1 MKLSAS
7 QDGAAPVVTSAPDD
21 FLAYTNANR
30 LFDSHEI
37 REYPRN
43 ALDGLFDSLL
53 HLRQSSCD
61 DGTTPC
67 GSGCMPEGAD
77 CCNGKS
83 YCDEGTECQGSGRC
97 RTTSSSK
104 TTSTTSSK
112 SSSSA
117 KPTSTSTT
125 STSAKPT
132 STSTTSSKTTS
143 SSSTTSS
150 KSSSTSSK
158 TTSSSS
164 SSSTE
169 ESTTTSSTSSE
180 ESTTA
185 SSTDSTTASATT
197 DDGSSTTLSDS
208 VAQIIRTA
216 VPSAAQTDPESAC
229 FLATQY
235 TSYYTTPDWYKSMP
249 SNAQS
254 YYSSSANIQASRT
267 SFCTATALAGSD
279 GSDSSDNKSGPPAGT
294 IAGAIV
300 GSLVGV
306 ALLAILIFWLFR
318 SGKVKSPFAR
328 DLSAEEDP
336 VMAYRGPLDGAGGGS
351 SVPMQQSAYM
361 PLVAT
366 PAAAAMPAAAA
377 ATRHQSQSYRSV
389 SPESFVRS
397 SQQGPMN
404 FPVPPSLAAAGGVPY
419 QKRMSSYDSGSER
432 QYQPWP
438 GHTPTVSMSG
448 DTLNRGS
455 VASQSVF
462 NPPAA
467 YGAAYGAAYLPKDPQ
482 PEPAVIPSPSPEP
495 VDQIAPPAS
504 PPASPPIVAAVAPQL
519 PALHLSSDEAAE
531 VLPPPGPPPA
541 SAERVHEM
549 EAAQPAAN
557 APAISRKAVPSPAPR
572 LD

>member
-1 MKLSAS
+1 MKLSTS
-7 QDGAAPVVTSAPDD
+7 QDGVAPVVTAAPDD
-21 FLAYTNANR
+21 FLTYTNANA
-30 LFDSHEI
+30 LYDSHEI

-43 ALDGLFDSLL
+43 ALDGIFDSLL
-53 HLRQSSCD
+53 HLRQSSCKD
-61 DGTTPC
+61 DQAPC
-67 GSGCMPEGAD
+67 GTGCMPENAE

-83 YCDEGTECQGSGRC
+83 YCDEGTECMGTRC
-97 RTTSSSK
+97 RATSSSK

-117 KPTSTSTT
+117 KPTSSSTT
-125 STSAKPT
+125 STSSKPT
-132 STSTTSSKTTS
+132 STSTTSSKPT

-158 TTSSSS
+158 ETSSSS
-164 SSSTE
+164 SSSKE
-169 ESTTTSSTSSE
+169 ESTTASSTSSE

-185 SSTDSTTASATT
+185 SSTDSTTASTAT
-197 DDGSSTTLSDS
+197 DGDSSTTLSDS
-208 VAQIIRTA
+208 IAQIIRTA

-279 GSDSSDNKSGPPAGT
+279 GSNSSDSSKSGGAAPGT

-300 GSLVGV
+300 GSLVGL
-306 ALLAILIFWLFR
+306 ALLAVLIFWLIR
-318 SGKVKSPFAR
+318 SGKIKSPFAR

-336 VMAYRGPLDGAGGGS
+336 VMAFRGPLDGAGGGS
-351 SVPMQQSAYM
+351 SAPMQQSAYM
-361 PLVAT
+361 PLVAA
-366 PAAAAMPAAAA
+366 PAAAAVPAAS
-377 ATRHQSQSYRSV
+377 RQVSQSYRSV

-419 QKRMSSYDSGSER
+419 QKRMSSYDTSSSDR

-438 GHTPTVSMSG
+438 GNTPTASMSG

-467 YGAAYGAAYLPKDPQ
+467 YGSAYGAAYLPKDPEPEPEVIPSQ
-482 PEPAVIPSPSPEP
+482 SPEPAHEIPPPSPPP
-495 VDQIAPPAS
+495 V
-504 PPASPPIVAAVAPQL
+504 VAAVAPQL
-519 PALHLSSDEAAE
+519 PALQLPSDSAAE
-531 VLPPPGPPPA
+531 VPPPPGPPPA

-549 EAAQPAAN
+549 EAAQPAASPP
-557 APAISRKAVPSPAPR
+557 PAVTRKAVPSPAPR

>member
-7 QDGAAPVVTSAPDD
+7 QDGPAPVVTASPDD
-21 FLAYTNANR
+21 FLAYTNANT

-43 ALDGLFDSLL
+43 VLDGMFDSLL
-53 HLRQSSCD
+53 HLRQSTCD
-61 DGTTPC
+61 DGQAPC
-67 GSGCMPEGAD
+67 GTGCMPENAD
-77 CCNGKS
+77 CCSGKS
-83 YCDEGTECQGSGRC
+83 YCNEGTECSGSGRC

-112 SSSSA
+112 SSSST
-117 KPTSTSTT
+117 KTTSTT
-125 STSAKPT
+125 STTSSSSKTT

-143 SSSTTSS
+143 STSTTSS

-180 ESTTA
+180 ESTSA
-185 SSTDSTTASATT
+185 SSTDSTTASTTT
-197 DDGSSTTLSDS
+197 DDDSSTTLSDS
-208 VAQIIRTA
+208 IAQIIRTA

-249 SNAQS
+249 GNAQS

-279 GSDSSDNKSGPPAGT
+279 GSSSSESKSGAPPGT

-300 GSLVGV
+300 GSLVGL
-306 ALLAILIFWLFR
+306 ALLAVLIFWLIR
-318 SGKVKSPFAR
+318 SGKIKSPFAR

-336 VMAYRGPLDGAGGGS
+336 VMAFRGPLDGAGS
-351 SVPMQQSAYM
+351 SAPMQQSAYL

-366 PAAAAMPAAAA
+366 PAAAAVPAAAA
-377 ATRHQSQSYRSV
+377 RHPSQSYRSV

-404 FPVPPSLAAAGGVPY
+404 FPVPPSLAAAAGVPY
-419 QKRMSSYDSGSER
+419 QKRMSSYDGSSSDR

-467 YGAAYGAAYLPKDPQ
+467 YGSAYGAAYLPKE
-482 PEPAVIPSPSPEP
+482 PESEVIPSPSPEP
-495 VDQIAPPAS
+495 VAQIELPP
-504 PPASPPIVAAVAPQL
+504 PSPPIVAAVAPQL
-519 PALHLSSDEAAE
+519 PALHLPSDSAAE
-531 VLPPPGPPPA
+531 VPPPPGPPPA

-549 EAAQPAAN
+549 EAAQPPVSPP
-557 APAISRKAVPSPAPR
+557 PAVTRKAVPSPAPR